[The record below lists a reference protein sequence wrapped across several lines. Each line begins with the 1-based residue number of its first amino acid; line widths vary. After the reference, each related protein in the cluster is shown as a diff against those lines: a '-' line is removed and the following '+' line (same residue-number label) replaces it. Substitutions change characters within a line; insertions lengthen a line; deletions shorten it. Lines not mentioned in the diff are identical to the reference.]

1 MIKIIKEIRTR
12 NIHISVTILFQSVCL
27 VEQSS
32 NLPILESTK
41 QNDFKANGFYLKLRK
56 LLLKPEATAIP
67 YFPKQ
72 SVKSCVISSH

>member
-1 MIKIIKEIRTR
+1 M
-12 NIHISVTILFQSVCL
+12 CL

-56 LLLKPEATAIP
+56 LLLKPARQLQFLIFQYSLQNLVQFFLINHITGMMTAYASSCIP
-67 YFPKQ
+67 FDP
-72 SVKSCVISSH
+72 